1 MRCNDYDKRLLLGV
15 KLGCASCSYSSL
27 VRAFQPLSLCTR
39 LWLDC
44 TMQWRPLI
52 LLFCGIAVI
61 YLASLLQETPYPH
74 PLKVYTSDTTRW
86 RHAPDETILTTA
98 GDYLYL
104 TAIRY
109 NVEPAGFKGLRHGTG
124 DLKTGVV
131 GNYIYPYMIIIIHS
145 IHAYLSKAILL
156 RFVGLSVIW

>member
-1 MRCNDYDKRLLLGV
+1 M
-15 KLGCASCSYSSL
+15 KLGCASLVPTPPSHW

-86 RHAPDETILTTA
+86 RHAPDEAILTTA

-109 NVEPAGFKGLRHGTG
+109 NVEPAGFQGLRHGTG

-131 GNYIYPYMIIIIHS
+131 GKLYIYISVYDHHS
-145 IHAYLSKAILL
+145 FQFTHICHRSYRSDSSAYQ
-156 RFVGLSVIW
+156 